1 MKRFLS
7 LLLVATLLI
16 PCLLTGCKENKTPEV
31 TTPTLTDGTTPEV
44 TTPEETTPPEGE
56 EQLPEGHIKLTAVT
70 VVSGETPAELTAAQ
84 DMQKYLSQKGVDASA
99 QNGFPISLSID
110 ESVGEDSYRISA
122 TVGEG
127 KTEGLVIVG
136 GNGRGILYGVYD
148 FLEEYASVRFFTP
161 ELEVCEAGDVI
172 IFDGLSMTYAPT
184 FELRQTDWYRWK
196 TDELGYSWSV
206 KNGINIVN
214 GWNNYTWGE
223 ELGGCLSYAPS
234 MFVHT
239 IGKLAEMDTP
249 YPANAPTPCLTDET
263 IYNTVLKNV
272 RAVLAQYPTAKILS
286 VSQNDTHSYCKC
298 ENCEAITKEEG
309 SPSGTLLRFVN
320 RIANDIAAD
329 YPDVTID
336 TLAYQYTQTPPKIT
350 KPAPNVCIRLC
361 TITCHFN
368 HPLTKSGCKTCESF
382 CKALE
387 GWGAICDNIYI
398 WDYTTNYS
406 YYLATFPNL
415 HVLRDNMRLF
425 AQNNVKGVYEQGNAS
440 GPSGEFGELRAYL
453 IGKLLMDPYMTK
465 SEYYAHMD
473 DFLAAY
479 YGEGWT
485 YIRQYIDMFSQYA
498 NISAN
503 GMGIYSYP
511 FTVMHKDTFASM
523 EEKIIGWWDAA
534 EAAAGDRLE
543 YVKRSRWQV
552 RYMSLF
558 ANPNKVEAEIL
569 VSAVEANKT
578 RWSERFPTLLWYVY
592 EYDLLA
598 QAPDKWFTDPSA

>member
-1 MKRFLS
+1 MINAVKRELPDS
-7 LLLVATLLI
+7 LFEKTGLKPYVPGENEKLLPRSAETFAERS
-16 PCLLTGCKENKTPEV
+16 KNNNKIT
-31 TTPTLTDGTTPEV
+31 
-44 TTPEETTPPEGE
+44 
-56 EQLPEGHIKLTAVT
+56 
-70 VVSGETPAELTAAQ
+70 
-84 DMQKYLSQKGVDASA
+84 
-99 QNGFPISLSID
+99 
-110 ESVGEDSYRISA
+110 
-122 TVGEG
+122 
-127 KTEGLVIVG
+127 
-136 GNGRGILYGVYD
+136 
-148 FLEEYASVRFFTP
+148 
-161 ELEVCEAGDVI
+161 
-172 IFDGLSMTYAPT
+172 T
-184 FELRQTDWYRWK
+184 FEDA
-196 TDELGYSWSV
+196 V
-206 KNGINIVN
+206 KAVGLKDGMTISFHHHFRDGEHVVN
-214 GWNNYTWGE
+214 YV
-223 ELGGCLSYAPS
+223 L
-234 MFVHT
+234 
-239 IGKLAEMDTP
+239 GKLAEMDTP

-415 HVLRDNMRLF
+415 HVLRDNMRFF

-485 YIRQYIDMFSQYA
+485 YIRQYIDTFSQYA